1 MFGFKYLFI
10 DVMENLFDGILDYFV
25 DEVTKSTIGR
35 SFMISLD
42 SIRSILL
49 LMPVT
54 VPTIIIFSVSRTE
67 WKNT

>member
-35 SFMISLD
+35 SFMIHKIHEAEIYLT
-42 SIRSILL
+42 L
-49 LMPVT
+49 VFQFT
-54 VPTIIIFSVSRTE
+54 Q
-67 WKNT
+67 